1 VSFFDDT
8 CTSTLVTTSSLAAG
22 TSTDVCV
29 RVDVPTDASNGE
41 VNTATIAATSV
52 SDSGVSASATVNTIA
67 VGANTDTLLVD
78 GDGNIPDVQ
87 SYYVTAL
94 TDAGV
99 SFNTWDLSTDS
110 DIPLSYMQAFDNIV
124 WFTGN
129 SYPGP
134 ILPYET
140 KLAAFLDGGGHL
152 FMSGQDILDQA
163 AGTTAFVQGYLHI
176 SWDGS
181 ENQNDITTNSINAV
195 PGTLTDGLGTVALD
209 HTVLNAAYED
219 QITPIGPAVT
229 IFTDDASQPNGLSYT
244 DGYKVVFLAFPFE
257 GYGSA
262 SDKAN
267 LMTDVFTFFGP

>member
-1 VSFFDDT
+1 
-8 CTSTLVTTSSLAAG
+8 
-22 TSTDVCV
+22 
-29 RVDVPTDASNGE
+29 
-41 VNTATIAATSV
+41 
-52 SDSGVSASATVNTIA
+52 SASATVTTIA
-67 VGANTDTLLVD
+67 VGANTNTLLVD

-87 SYYVTAL
+87 AYYTTAL
-94 TDAGV
+94 TDAGI
-99 SFNTWDLSTDS
+99 SFNVWDLSNDS
-110 DIPLSYMQAFDNIV
+110 NIPLSYMQAFHNIV

-129 SYPGP
+129 TYPGP

-181 ENQNDITTNSINAV
+181 EDQNDILTNNINAV
-195 PGTLTDGLGTVALD
+195 AGTLTDGLGSVPLD
-209 HTVLNAAYED
+209 HNVLNAAYED
-219 QITPIGPAVT
+219 QITPIAPAVT
-229 IFTDDASQPNGLSYT
+229 IFTDDTAQPDGLSYT

-257 GYGSA
+257 GYGTA
-262 SDKAN
+262 PDKAA